1 MKTMLRL
8 GAEREE
14 VRVVDDQVGSP
25 TYTGDLAKLL
35 CDMAVGDKYG
45 TYHAANAGFC
55 SWAEFAREIFR
66 MAGLPARVLPVS
78 TAEYPSKA
86 VRPMNSRLDQ
96 SALRKAGF
104 QPLPHWKDALNVFFS
119 RA

>member
-1 MKTMLRL
+1 MLRL
-8 GAEREE
+8 AETHSE
-14 VRVVDDQVGSP
+14 VGVVADQVGSP
-25 TYTGDLAKLL
+25 TYTADLAKLL
-35 CDMAVGDKYG
+35 VDMVGTEKYG
-45 TYHAANAGFC
+45 IYHATNDGVC

>member
-1 MKTMLRL
+1 MLRL
-8 GAEREE
+8 GAERED

-66 MAGLPARVLPVS
+66 MAGLLQ
-78 TAEYPSKA
+78 
-86 VRPMNSRLDQ
+86 NRLNLSD
-96 SALRKAGF
+96 SHNESPFIGLFRCS
-104 QPLPHWKDALNVFFS
+104 FFIL
-119 RA
+119 